1 MKQRTLGRAVSF
13 EGVALHTGTV
23 CKVTLR
29 PAPVDH
35 GVVFRRVDLGQ
46 DALIP
51 ARARFVSRTD
61 RCTTLCCGSA
71 QVSTVEHLLAALR
84 GLEIDNV
91 IIDIDGPE
99 VPIADGSAASFVAEI
114 DAAGIVEQ
122 PAERRLLKVKEPV
135 WARVG
140 GSVAVALPYDGF
152 KVSLTFTNDHG
163 HPVLGDLF
171 AEIELTPDEFRSGV
185 ASARTIG
192 WLDEID
198 ALKARGLVKGAS
210 MEMAV
215 VLSETEILTPMRFP
229 NEPARHKVLDIIG
242 DLFLAGFVHAHI
254 VAVRASHALN
264 AKLAQ
269 ALAARGATVE
279 MSQL

>member
-1 MKQRTLGRAVSF
+1 
-13 EGVALHTGTV
+13 
-23 CKVTLR
+23 
-29 PAPVDH
+29 
-35 GVVFRRVDLGQ
+35 
-46 DALIP
+46 
-51 ARARFVSRTD
+51 
-61 RCTTLCCGSA
+61 
-71 QVSTVEHLLAALR
+71 
-84 GLEIDNV
+84 
-91 IIDIDGPE
+91 
-99 VPIADGSAASFVAEI
+99 
-114 DAAGIVEQ
+114 
-122 PAERRLLKVKEPV
+122 AERRLLKVKEPV

-140 GSVAVALPYDGF
+140 GSVAVDLPYDGF

-198 ALKARGLVKGAS
+198 ASKARGLVKGAS

-269 ALAARGATVE
+269 ALAAR
-279 MSQL
+279 S